1 MNLKFSPRS
10 INEIENEQK
19 KPFQDVLAEFSLRT
33 IVLFVKKGMGIGTDE
48 DAAYAAI
55 TEYLSDKKNDT
66 LSLYV
71 LIMEGLQNDGFLP
84 RSLKLESVK
93 KDLREAMEKVAD
105 VQAPS
110 V

>member
-10 INEIENEQK
+10 INEIEVEQK
-19 KPFQDVLAEFSLRT
+19 KPFQDVLSEFSMKT
-33 IVLFVKKGMGIGTDE
+33 ILLFVKKGLGIGADE
-48 DAAYAAI
+48 EKAYAAI

-84 RSLKLESVK
+84 RSLNLETVK
-93 KDLREAMEKVAD
+93 KDLRKAMEQVAD

-110 V
+110 A